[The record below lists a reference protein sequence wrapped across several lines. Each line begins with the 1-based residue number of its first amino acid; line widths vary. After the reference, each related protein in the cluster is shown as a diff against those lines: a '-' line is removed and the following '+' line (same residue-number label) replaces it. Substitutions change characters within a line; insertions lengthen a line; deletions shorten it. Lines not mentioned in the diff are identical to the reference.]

1 MQIHGPYSDDT
12 WNWLPEAW
20 EKTDE
25 KTADANRFPHVIWDL
40 GVLLAVPLISAA
52 IVGLFLKTAGIA

>member
-20 EKTDE
+20 EKADE
-25 KTADANRFPHVIWDL
+25 KPIAVNRFPQVIWDL
-40 GVLLAVPLISAA
+40 GVLLAVPLVSAA
-52 IVGLFLKTAGIA
+52 IVCLFLKTAGIY